1 MFAYKWADKMGIKKP
16 IELRYKFIDSP
27 NDAEYSP
34 RYDSNGNLKKHII
47 TLYRW
52 NNNSRDRKT
61 LIVHELIHAYQ
72 EENNLPDKLH
82 GKDFRKMAKRYSKK
96 FPMLYIKNVD
106 V

>member
-1 MFAYKWADKMGIKKP
+1 MFVQKWADKMGVKKP
-16 IELRYKFIDSP
+16 VELRIKFKDYC

-72 EENNLPDKLH
+72 EEKNLADKFH
-82 GKDFRKMAKRYSKK
+82 GKDFRRMAKRYSKK
-96 FPMLYIKNVD
+96 FPMLYIKGTD